1 MKGAPRRSMRPYVLT
16 AALLLVA
23 VPRVRAFGRMPQL
36 FGSRSART
44 RILTIRGHRN
54 SKVESSGEAR
64 HPPRS
69 VATKDI
75 GKFSPGYGVEQKPIA
90 PAKARHTY
98 GGNKEV
104 RENLSAVYRDLEE
117 WDRAARHA
125 LANSLL
131 IGLPTTSTPPGSPRA
146 VAEVDLKMT
155 DVEELKTETKATAKG
170 APVTTTTIKK
180 TTVRSKVL
188 RTGPRRPIDRISKVS
203 DDVMPLWTS
212 LCHSAELKPL
222 KPRKFK
228 IGGVP
233 LVVWRATDG
242 RLSALSDVCIHRG
255 ASLSNGWVDKGSG
268 CIACPYHGFEFD
280 REGSLRRSP
289 AVAEQSKTGFSKA
302 EPKMPS
308 TVSYPMRE
316 ENGWV
321 SVFPR
326 TSEETFSTR
335 AYDQELAMEPLVYPE
350 MEDRRFRSIAGG
362 ADIKADVNVVM
373 ENVLDLL
380 HISYVHLFGN
390 NNEPLPMH
398 AEFQQSYDDG
408 EQRLRSGKV
417 VFRYRAGSK
426 AWSKVVGGAQE
437 VLVENEFHLPYTVI
451 IRVRFGGNTKT
462 IVANAVP
469 KGEGDTRLNYKLYRD
484 FAITHPQDDG
494 PLNFAMDWV
503 FQRLMDIT
511 LQEDKDIVESLY
523 PEAGSG
529 FMNARYDKH
538 QLLYRRSVSE
548 FKASMEEKHRT
559 RRKEAFEDLLF
570 DN

>member
-1 MKGAPRRSMRPYVLT
+1 
-16 AALLLVA
+16 
-23 VPRVRAFGRMPQL
+23 
-36 FGSRSART
+36 
-44 RILTIRGHRN
+44 
-54 SKVESSGEAR
+54 
-64 HPPRS
+64 
-69 VATKDI
+69 
-75 GKFSPGYGVEQKPIA
+75 
-90 PAKARHTY
+90 
-98 GGNKEV
+98 
-104 RENLSAVYRDLEE
+104 
-117 WDRAARHA
+117 
-125 LANSLL
+125 
-131 IGLPTTSTPPGSPRA
+131 
-146 VAEVDLKMT
+146 
-155 DVEELKTETKATAKG
+155 
-170 APVTTTTIKK
+170 
-180 TTVRSKVL
+180 
-188 RTGPRRPIDRISKVS
+188 
-203 DDVMPLWTS
+203 
-212 LCHSAELKPL
+212 
-222 KPRKFK
+222 
-228 IGGVP
+228 
-233 LVVWRATDG
+233 
-242 RLSALSDVCIHRG
+242 
-255 ASLSNGWVDKGSG
+255 
-268 CIACPYHGFEFD
+268 
-280 REGSLRRSP
+280 
-289 AVAEQSKTGFSKA
+289 
-302 EPKMPS
+302 
-308 TVSYPMRE
+308 
-316 ENGWV
+316 
-321 SVFPR
+321 
-326 TSEETFSTR
+326 
-335 AYDQELAMEPLVYPE
+335 
-350 MEDRRFRSIAGG
+350 
-362 ADIKADVNVVM
+362 M